1 MVKEYIASNK
11 DRFLS
16 ELFDWLR
23 IPSVSADS
31 RHKGD
36 VRKAAEFLREKFSR
50 ERVVACRDVNHT
62 NDKRRVRCAGV

>member
-16 ELFDWLR
+16 ELFEWLR

-31 RHKGD
+31 RHK
-36 VRKAAEFLREKFSR
+36 A
-50 ERVVACRDVNHT
+50 
-62 NDKRRVRCAGV
+62 